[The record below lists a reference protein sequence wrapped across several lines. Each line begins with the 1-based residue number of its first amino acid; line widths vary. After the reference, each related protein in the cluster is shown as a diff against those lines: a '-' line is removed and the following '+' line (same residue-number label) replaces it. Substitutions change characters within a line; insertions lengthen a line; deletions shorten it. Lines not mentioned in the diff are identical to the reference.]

1 MTELSNTALIRAIHD
16 HTPPDST
23 PASVLMDVLNIGRE
37 AAYRRMRGEVRFTF
51 GEASA
56 LSAHLRFSL
65 DDVTGS
71 SVGGNA
77 LFSLAFTEFDA
88 SLDLYNGILEQN
100 IRFFR
105 EIASDPTA
113 IFASAVNS
121 IPAEYYLKYENLTRF
136 KLFKSLY
143 QHEMGDV
150 SVPTFEELQL
160 SASLRRNAL
169 EYVQSVQLVPQ
180 SHVIFDGS
188 AFMHWVNAIRAFRA
202 MHLISDQSVA
212 LLKEELF
219 ELVKDSEKM
228 AGEGE
233 YENGN
238 KVNFYLSEVDLE
250 ASYAYISSERYKVAG
265 IALFSLNSMHTFDP
279 MMYEYVKK
287 WVRNQRRFA
296 SLISGTGSCP
306 ASTTSNASGRFSAG
320 WSSVRRK
327 KRTGRVS
334 QLSPLKLSG
343 LMNNGCVNIRQS
355 FQLLWASLHANEFFI
370 APFET

>member
-1 MTELSNTALIRAIHD
+1 MTELSNTALIQAIHA
-16 HTPPDST
+16 HTPQDAT
-23 PASVLMDVLNIGRE
+23 PASVLMDILNIGRE
-37 AAYRRMRGEVRFTF
+37 AAYRRLRGEVRFTF

-65 DDVTGS
+65 DGVMGS

-77 LFSLAFTEFDA
+77 LFSLAFTEFQPP
-88 SLDLYNGILEQN
+88 LDLYDGILEQN

-105 EIASDPTA
+105 EIAPDPTTV
-113 IFASAVNS
+113 FASAVNS
-121 IPAEYYLKYENLTRF
+121 IPAEYFLKYENLTRF

-169 EYVQSVQLVPQ
+169 EYVQAVQTVAQ

-188 AFMHWVNAIRAFRA
+188 GFTHWVNAIRAFRA
-202 MHLISDQSVA
+202 MHLISNQSVA
-212 LLKEELF
+212 RLKEELF
-219 ELVKDSEKM
+219 ELTGDFEKM
-228 AGEGE
+228 AAEGE

-238 KVNFYLSEVDLE
+238 KISLYLSEVDLE
-250 ASYAYISSERYKVAG
+250 ASYAFIASERYKVAG

-279 MMYEYVKK
+279 MMYEYVKR

-296 SLISGTGSCP
+296 SLISGTGELP
-306 ASTTSNASGRFSAG
+306 RIHHF
-320 WSSVRRK
+320 
-327 KRTGRVS
+327 KRQREIIG
-334 QLSPLKLSG
+334 G
-343 LMNNGCVNIRQS
+343 L
-355 FQLLWASLHANEFFI
+355 E
-370 APFET
+370 

>member
-1 MTELSNTALIRAIHD
+1 MTELSNTALIRAIHA

-65 DDVTGS
+65 DGVMGS

-88 SLDLYNGILEQN
+88 SLDLYNGILGQN

-105 EIASDPTA
+105 EIASDPTTV
-113 IFASAVNS
+113 FASAVNS

-150 SVPTFEELQL
+150 SVPTFEELKL
-160 SASLRRNAL
+160 SPSLRRNAL
-169 EYVQSVQLVPQ
+169 EYVQSVQLVAQ
-180 SHVIFDGS
+180 SHVIFDES
-188 AFMHWVNAIRAFRA
+188 VFTHWVNAIRAFRA

-212 LLKEELF
+212 LLKKELS
-219 ELVKDSEKM
+219 ELIRDFEKM
-228 AGEGE
+228 AAEGE

-279 MMYEYVKK
+279 MMYEYVRR

-296 SLISGTGSCP
+296 SLISGTGELSRIHHFKRQREIL
-306 ASTTSNASGRFSAG
+306 GR
-320 WSSVRRK
+320 
-327 KRTGRVS
+327 
-334 QLSPLKLSG
+334 L
-343 LMNNGCVNIRQS
+343 
-355 FQLLWASLHANEFFI
+355 E
-370 APFET
+370 

>member
-1 MTELSNTALIRAIHD
+1 
-16 HTPPDST
+16 
-23 PASVLMDVLNIGRE
+23 
-37 AAYRRMRGEVRFTF
+37 
-51 GEASA
+51 
-56 LSAHLRFSL
+56 
-65 DDVTGS
+65 
-71 SVGGNA
+71 
-77 LFSLAFTEFDA
+77 
-88 SLDLYNGILEQN
+88 
-100 IRFFR
+100 
-105 EIASDPTA
+105 
-113 IFASAVNS
+113 
-121 IPAEYYLKYENLTRF
+121 
-136 KLFKSLY
+136 
-143 QHEMGDV
+143 MGDV

-238 KVNFYLSEVDLE
+238 RVNFYLSEVDLE

-296 SLISGTGSCP
+296 SLISGTGELSRIHHFKRQREIL
-306 ASTTSNASGRFSAG
+306 GR
-320 WSSVRRK
+320 
-327 KRTGRVS
+327 
-334 QLSPLKLSG
+334 L
-343 LMNNGCVNIRQS
+343 
-355 FQLLWASLHANEFFI
+355 E
-370 APFET
+370 

>member
-1 MTELSNTALIRAIHD
+1 MI
-16 HTPPDST
+16 
-23 PASVLMDVLNIGRE
+23 LNIGRE
-37 AAYRRMRGEVRFTF
+37 AAYRGMRGRSAVTF

-65 DDVTGS
+65 DGVMGS

-88 SLDLYNGILEQN
+88 SLDLYNGILGQN

-105 EIASDPTA
+105 EIASDPTTV
-113 IFASAVNS
+113 FASAVNS

-150 SVPTFEELQL
+150 SVPTFEELKL
-160 SASLRRNAL
+160 SPSLRRNAL
-169 EYVQSVQLVPQ
+169 EYVQSVQLVAQ
-180 SHVIFDGS
+180 SHVIFDESG
-188 AFMHWVNAIRAFRA
+188 FTHWVNAIRAFRA

-212 LLKEELF
+212 LLKKELS
-219 ELVKDSEKM
+219 ELIRDFEKM
-228 AGEGE
+228 ASEGE

-279 MMYEYVKK
+279 MMYEYVRR

-296 SLISGTGSCP
+296 SLISGSRGIVAHPPLQTP
-306 ASTTSNASGRFSAG
+306 AGRSSDG
-320 WSSVRRK
+320 WSSARRQERRGRRQ
-327 KRTGRVS
+327 RTGKEKRES
-334 QLSPLKLSG
+334 FPTLPLEAFRIDEQWLRQYSAILSTSVGVTPCK
-343 LMNNGCVNIRQS
+343 
-355 FQLLWASLHANEFFI
+355 
-370 APFET
+370 

>member
-1 MTELSNTALIRAIHD
+1 MTELSNTALIRAIHA

-65 DDVTGS
+65 DGLTGS

-88 SLDLYNGILEQN
+88 SLDLYNGILGQN

-113 IFASAVNS
+113 VFASAVNS

-169 EYVQSVQLVPQ
+169 EYVQSVQLVAQ
-180 SHVIFDGS
+180 SHVIFDES

-202 MHLISDQSVA
+202 MHLISDQSVV
-212 LLKEELF
+212 LLREELF
-219 ELVKDSEKM
+219 ELVKDFEKM

-296 SLISGTGSCP
+296 SLISGTGELSRIHHFKRQREII
-306 ASTTSNASGRFSAG
+306 GR
-320 WSSVRRK
+320 
-327 KRTGRVS
+327 
-334 QLSPLKLSG
+334 L
-343 LMNNGCVNIRQS
+343 
-355 FQLLWASLHANEFFI
+355 E
-370 APFET
+370 